1 MGLGGL
7 SIDVDA
13 MAKAKGG
20 GAGYYMQP
28 WEEDSF
34 ACDELVKRLCSG
46 DPDNLLPEPGFCT
59 TALRYAVRAR
69 RNGTPGGISHA
80 N

>member
-1 MGLGGL
+1 VGLGGL

-13 MAKAKGG
+13 MAKAEGG
-20 GAGYYMQP
+20 GAGYRMQP

-34 ACDELVKRLCSG
+34 VCDELVKRLWSG
-46 DPDNLLPEPGFCT
+46 DPGNLLPEPGFCT
-59 TALRYAVRAR
+59 TALRYAIQAR
-69 RNGTPGGISHA
+69 GNGASGAASHA

>member
-7 SIDVDA
+7 PIDVDA
-13 MAKAKGG
+13 MAKGEGG
-20 GAGYYMQP
+20 GAGYRMQP

-34 ACDELVKRLCSG
+34 ACDELVKRLWSG

-59 TALRYAVRAR
+59 TALRYAVQAR
-69 RNGTPGGISHA
+69 RNGASGAASHA